1 MSKLNAMHIHSFR
14 GLKDVSLKNFSKINL
29 FVGENNAGKT
39 SLLEA
44 IYLMANYSTKQGFVR
59 LARMREQYYMPMMRT
74 TSTEELVHWL
84 FNETVQ
90 PIEIKFDLQENPH
103 YIYCSLTEEEFIVLR
118 DDFENE
124 LDMLENN
131 EQIVIDQTITI
142 YDNEEKRGEPIEH
155 KLINSIEKQVETIKR
170 ERSLFECHFI
180 SAIDHRMTPLS
191 PYLID
196 DLVKDG
202 ERPALLEALRQ
213 FDKKING
220 IELLMSNNRGGRT
233 RPVPYIQHETLGLV
247 PVSMFGDG
255 VRKALVIASQVIR
268 FKGGII
274 LIDEIETG
282 IHTKLIPVFFT
293 WLTEICS
300 LYDVQLFA
308 TTHSLEALDGMLK
321 ANGKDFSQL
330 SVYRIGPAGEKRQ
343 VKYFSGEKL
352 NVLRHELGQ
361 DVR

>member
-14 GLKDVSLKNFSKINL
+14 GLTDVSLNNFSAINL

-44 IYLMANYSTKQGFVR
+44 VYLIANYSTKQGFLK
-59 LARMREQYYMPMMRT
+59 LARMREQHFNPLIRA
-74 TSTEELVHWL
+74 TSTEELISWL
-84 FNETVQ
+84 FSETVK
-90 PIEIKFDLQENPH
+90 PIEIGYEWHKKEH
-103 YIYCSLTEEEFIVLR
+103 YISCSLSEEEFILVQSGY
-118 DDFENE
+118 DDEME
-124 LDMLENN
+124 ILDAD
-131 EQIVIDQTITI
+131 EQIVKNQIITI
-142 YDNEEKRGEPIEH
+142 YEDENKHGQPIEH
-155 KLINSIEKQVETIKR
+155 HLVNTSDKQFETIKKQ
-170 ERSLFECHFI
+170 ENLFDCHFI
-180 SAIDHRMTPLS
+180 SAIDHRSAPLS

-202 ERPALLEALRQ
+202 ERPLLIEALRQ
-213 FDKKING
+213 FDSKING
-220 IELLMSNNRGGRT
+220 IELLMSKDRNRR

-268 FKGGII
+268 FKGGVI

-282 IHTKLIPVFFT
+282 IHTKLIPVFFS
-293 WLTEICS
+293 WLTEICKEHN
-300 LYDVQLFA
+300 VQLFA

-321 ANGKDFSQL
+321 ANAENTEHL
-330 SVYRIGPAGEKRQ
+330 SVYRMGMANDKSQI
-343 VKYFSGEKL
+343 KYFSGENLK
-352 NVLRHELGQ
+352 VLRYELGQ